1 MHSRP
6 GFAGG
11 PIEIQAFTASRNIC
25 PVLKKTLK
33 QSESLF
39 VTLVEPHKAVA
50 VTTIAGWLK
59 SVITQSGQQGT
70 AGSTCSVL
78 LQMLYLKVLR

>member
-6 GFAGG
+6 GFARG

-25 PVLKKTLK
+25 PVLNLKEYLVRTKTLR

-39 VTLVEPHKAVA
+39 VTLVEPHKAAAVA
-50 VTTIAGWLK
+50 TIAGWLK
-59 SVITQSGQQGT
+59 SVIIQSG
-70 AGSTCSVL
+70 
-78 LQMLYLKVLR
+78 QMLYLKVLR